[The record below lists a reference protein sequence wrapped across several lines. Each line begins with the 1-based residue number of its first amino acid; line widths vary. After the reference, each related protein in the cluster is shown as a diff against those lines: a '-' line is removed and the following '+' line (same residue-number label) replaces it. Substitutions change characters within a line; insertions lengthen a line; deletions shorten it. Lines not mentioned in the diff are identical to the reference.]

1 MWHNERKFI
10 WVTEKKV
17 MIENGRVMSVH
28 VQHKLWTYIR
38 SVKVLRHPICVYF
51 YMLIFT
57 NILYLQ
63 QELLIAWFQI
73 FANFDIYQQYCNEF
87 WGTLYDVNTII
98 SSATP
103 VLNIGRVGRDIVR
116 YLLFFLLSIRYG
128 EIVRHIVCSKK
139 RPIFEKSADKSPDMK

>member
-1 MWHNERKFI
+1 MLVKLAWSVWYYMYEDTMWHNERKFI

-28 VQHKLWTYIR
+28 VQHELWTYIR
-38 SVKVLRHPICVYF
+38 SVKVLRHPICVYI

-73 FANFDIYQQYCNEF
+73 FANFDIYKQYCNEF

-98 SSATP
+98 SSA
-103 VLNIGRVGRDIVR
+103 R
-116 YLLFFLLSIRYG
+116 LLPILSKLTILILKAMLHGHSHTMDLTRCH
-128 EIVRHIVCSKK
+128 VTNS
-139 RPIFEKSADKSPDMK
+139 